1 MKAFQVI
8 SDPDAIE
15 LLGDETRRRVIY
27 LLRARE
33 LTISQIAE
41 ELDLTPPAIY
51 HHIKKLLAAGMV
63 EVSRE
68 ERIEN
73 FIEIYYRA
81 TAEVFWFSYGT
92 GTTPGYLEQRLKESL
107 ESLPK
112 LGINVKIDPETV
124 SKIVKVQK
132 KLEDLGSN
140 PELDEKV
147 NRLEGVDFYGKQELT
162 NYAKMVARTD
172 AQWQEWFELNKEFSR
187 LLKTLVPSSK
197 RVSKPR

>member
-1 MKAFQVI
+1 MKSFQVI
-8 SDPDAIE
+8 KDPDAIE

-63 EVSRE
+63 EVSKE

-81 TAEVFWFSYGT
+81 TAEVFEFSYGT
-92 GTTPGYLEQRLKESL
+92 GKTPGYLEQRLKESL
-107 ESLPK
+107 ESLHK
-112 LGINVKIDPETV
+112 VGIDVKIDTETV
-124 SKIVKVQK
+124 SKIVEVMK
-132 KLEDLGSN
+132 KLEALGSN
-140 PELDEKV
+140 PELDDKV
-147 NRLEGVDFYGKQELT
+147 DRIQGIDFLGKQELSR
-162 NYAKMVARTD
+162 YAKMIAMSDKQTE
-172 AQWQEWFELNKEFSR
+172 EWFRLYRDFTR
-187 LLKTLVPSSK
+187 LLKTIVSPPK
-197 RVSKPR
+197 RSVKK